1 MSFCLSASFMAAGP
15 PQAGTCCGCQPEGLK
30 FLVLAGTF
38 AEIRGKERRRELQ

>member
-30 FLVLAGTF
+30 FLVLA
-38 AEIRGKERRRELQ
+38 EP